1 MVLTEIDHK
10 IKIIIMKSLMNIK
23 SITIALASMIV
34 LAACEKEYK
43 SILTEETNLGSTA
56 FVKFHNA
63 IINSNRTYIYS
74 DLVPLNGAAIAY
86 GAVFPSLS
94 PSYSAVNAGN
104 RAIAIRDTLAPS
116 TQYPIS
122 FSTAMTGGNY
132 YTVFAYDSLNA
143 PKYKVVQDNIQVFND
158 TSARI
163 RFANFPYSP
172 TAMPN
177 VDIFSQKQQ
186 ANIFT
191 NISTA
196 AVTDFI
202 SFRAGISDTLYVR
215 PTGTTTNLTQL
226 NGLVPTAKRN
236 YTVIFR
242 GSYRSTT
249 GTAARTLA
257 SFLSY

>member
-1 MVLTEIDHK
+1 MK
-10 IKIIIMKSLMNIK
+10 ISMNIK
-23 SITIALASMIV
+23 SITIALVCMIM

-43 SILTEETNLGSTA
+43 SLLTEETNLGNTA

-74 DLVPLNGAAIAY
+74 DMVPLNGATIAY
-86 GAVFPSLS
+86 GGLFPSLS
-94 PSYSAVNAGN
+94 PSYTALAAGT

-122 FSTAMTGGNY
+122 FNAPMTAGTF
-132 YTVFAYDSLNA
+132 YTIFAYDSLNA
-143 PKYKVVQDNIQVFND
+143 PQYKVVQDNIQVFND
-158 TSARI
+158 TAARV
-163 RFANFPYSP
+163 RFANFPYST

-196 AVTDFI
+196 AVSDFI

-215 PTGTTTNLTQL
+215 PTGTTNNLTQL
-226 NGLVPTAKRN
+226 NGLVATAKRN

-249 GTAARTLA
+249 GAAARTLT

>member
-1 MVLTEIDHK
+1 
-10 IKIIIMKSLMNIK
+10 MKFSMNIK
-23 SITIALASMIV
+23 SITIALVCMII

-43 SILTEETNLGSTA
+43 SLLTEETNLGKTA

-74 DLVPLNGAAIAY
+74 DLVPLNGATIAY
-86 GAVFPSLS
+86 GGLFPSLS
-94 PSYSAVNAGN
+94 PSYAALAAGT
-104 RAIAIRDTLAPS
+104 RAISIRDTLAPT

-132 YTVFAYDSLNA
+132 YTIFAYDSLSA

-163 RFANFPYSP
+163 RFANFPFST
-172 TAMPN
+172 TAIPN

-186 ANIFT
+186 ANVFT

-196 AVTDFI
+196 SVTDFI
-202 SFRAGISDTLYVR
+202 SYRAGISDTLFVR

-242 GSYRSTT
+242 GSYRTT
-249 GTAARTLA
+249 AGVAARTLT

>member
-1 MVLTEIDHK
+1 
-10 IKIIIMKSLMNIK
+10 MKSLMNIK
-23 SITIALASMIV
+23 SIAIALASIIV

-43 SILTEETNLGSTA
+43 SILTEETNLGNTA

-74 DLVPLNGAAIAY
+74 DLVPLNGATIAY
-86 GAVFPSLS
+86 GGLFPALS
-94 PSYSAVNAGN
+94 PSYAALAAGTRN
-104 RAIAIRDTLAPS
+104 IAIRDTLVPS

-122 FSTAMTGGNY
+122 FSAPMIGGNY
-132 YTVFAYDSLNA
+132 YTIFAYDSLNA
-143 PKYKVVQDNIQVFND
+143 PKFRLIQDNIQVFND
-158 TSARI
+158 TAARI
-163 RFANFPYSP
+163 RFANFPFST
-172 TAMPN
+172 TAIPN

-202 SFRAGISDTLYVR
+202 MFRANISDTLYVR
-215 PTGTTTNLTQL
+215 PTGTTNNLTQL
-226 NGLVPTAKRN
+226 NGLVASAKRN
-236 YTVIFR
+236 YTLIFR

-249 GTAARTLA
+249 GTAARTLT

>member
-1 MVLTEIDHK
+1 
-10 IKIIIMKSLMNIK
+10 MNIK
-23 SITIALASMIV
+23 SITIALASMIM

-43 SILTEETNLGSTA
+43 SLLTEETNLGNTA

-74 DLVPLNGAAIAY
+74 DMVPLNGATIAY
-86 GAVFPSLS
+86 GGLFPSLS
-94 PSYSAVNAGN
+94 PSYTALAAGT

-122 FSTAMTGGNY
+122 FNAPMTAGTF
-132 YTVFAYDSLNA
+132 YTIFAYDSLNA
-143 PKYKVVQDNIQVFND
+143 PKYKVIQDNIQVFND
-158 TSARI
+158 TAARV
-163 RFANFPYSP
+163 RFANFPFST
-172 TAMPN
+172 TAIPN

-202 SFRAGISDTLYVR
+202 SFRANISDTLFVR

-242 GSYRSTT
+242 GSYRTT
-249 GTAARTLA
+249 AGAAARTLT